1 MKEIDSYLTDLVQ
14 EIASDALVICY
25 DRGESNEKWVIE
37 FDYADLDLGPNFK
50 AARKGVQ
57 QWVKAHKNRASA

>member
-14 EIASDALVICY
+14 EIANDALVICY
-25 DRGESNEKWVIE
+25 NRDKIDESWVIE
-37 FDYADLDLGPNFK
+37 FGDEDLDLGPNFK

-57 QWVKAHKNRASA
+57 QWVKAHKNRASE